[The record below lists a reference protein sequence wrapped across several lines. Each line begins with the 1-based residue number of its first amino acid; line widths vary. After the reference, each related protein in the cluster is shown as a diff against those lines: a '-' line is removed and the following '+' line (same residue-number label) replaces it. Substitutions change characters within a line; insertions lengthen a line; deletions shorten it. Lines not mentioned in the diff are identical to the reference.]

1 MKFVR
6 NLLSLLLTATLLCS
20 LLPTVAF
27 AASGTEVDPI
37 QLTLGEIIEV
47 PLLTPTGEWSGGK
60 YFSFT
65 PIEDGEYT
73 FINYNGNSITDSRTT
88 GESTYLFAG
97 IPHVYYASS
106 SWVQVIAEGRFYR
119 RSGTDTGQYLIWNF
133 DPKTQTLTIAPGRGD
148 GEMEPFM
155 ESVTYFP
162 WYSVEDSIKHVVIG
176 EGVTSVSGHAFEAGL
191 DGYYATLKDVSF
203 PSTLKRIGESAFE
216 RCPSLKEITFPA
228 ALETIDEQAFE
239 LCKGLETVT
248 FEGPTSL
255 GWNAFELCESLEEV
269 TVKDPNMKD
278 FGFRPFFNS
287 PWIRSLAAE
296 NKGAAVVNHVLIG
309 TWKAW
314 DKEPEDGIL
323 VIPDGVTK
331 IAAGA
336 VSGITTDPAG
346 GEEGYQ
352 DNWYLVEV
360 VIPDSVTELAEDAFF
375 GGPFDGCI
383 DLERVTIGD
392 GVTTIPKG
400 CFEDDYELRIVN
412 FGKNV
417 TRIGDYAFKNTW
429 LPGDLIIPDTV
440 VSIGKQSFQLDEVPL
455 GASWINNPDA
465 FGGIY
470 SDKVYRPKDFT
481 HRKVIMGPYLTEI
494 GAKAFDGWKDA
505 WENATFVIQ
514 GYDSTYAE
522 QWARENNYSFES
534 LGSVPTPTV
543 APLPATLT
551 VSNVSTNANASKNR
565 TGTLKVSYDGDG
577 ELSYTS
583 SNAKITVG
591 SNGRFTIPKNFAG
604 TATITVK
611 AAATERYE
619 AAEATAKI
627 TVKRLA
633 NTITASNVTKTSAAK
648 AQSYNLAVTQK
659 GTGKLSYS
667 SSSKSVK
674 VTSAGKVTIAKNF
687 SGRAKITI
695 TAAKAGIYNAATKT
709 ITVVVKPA
717 KVTVGTAKNS
727 AAGKIALTWKKAV
740 GAEGYQIQYS
750 TTKNFKSKKTGT
762 TKNLKATL
770 SKLTKGKIYY
780 VRIRSYK
787 KDAGGNLFSAW
798 TSFKAVKITK

>member
-20 LLPTVAF
+20 LLPTVAI

-73 FINYNGNSITDSRTT
+73 FINYNGNSITDSQTT

-133 DPKTQTLTIAPGRGD
+133 DPKTKTLTIAPGRGD

-162 WYSVEDSIKHVVIG
+162 WYSLEDSIKHVVIG

-203 PSTLKRIGESAFE
+203 PSTLKRIGKSAFE

-255 GWNAFELCESLEEV
+255 GWNAFELCESLENV

-309 TWKAW
+309 TWQAW

-336 VSGITTDPAG
+336 VSGITTHPAG

-534 LGSVPTPTV
+534 LGSVPVPNKQV
-543 APLPATLT
+543 Q
-551 VSNVSTNANASKNR
+551 
-565 TGTLKVSYDGDG
+565 
-577 ELSYTS
+577 
-583 SNAKITVG
+583 
-591 SNGRFTIPKNFAG
+591 
-604 TATITVK
+604 
-611 AAATERYE
+611 
-619 AAEATAKI
+619 
-627 TVKRLA
+627 
-633 NTITASNVTKTSAAK
+633 TITAKNINKTLGDAPFKVGAKTSGDGKLTYASNKTKVAAVDK
-648 AQSYNLAVTQK
+648 N
-659 GTGKLSYS
+659 TGKITL
-667 SSSKSVK
+667 KGE
-674 VTSAGKVTIAKNF
+674 GKAT
-687 SGRAKITI
+687 ITI
-695 TAAKAGIYNAATKT
+695 TAAATNNYKKATK
-709 ITVVVKPA
+709 
-717 KVTVGTAKNS
+717 KVTVTV
-727 AAGKIALTWKKAV
+727 KAPTV
-740 GAEGYQIQYS
+740 
-750 TTKNFKSKKTGT
+750 
-762 TKNLKATL
+762 KATSV
-770 SKLTKGKIYY
+770 SKLTNVKGKKMTVQWKKVSPANGYLIQYTTDRKFKKGVKKVTIESAKTTSNTIAKLTKKKKYY
-780 VRIRSYK
+780 VRIRTYRTVCK
-787 KDAGGNLFSAW
+787 KDFYSGWSKA
-798 TSFKAVKITK
+798 KAVTIKK